1 VGWLEVGYRDHI
13 LAPGKQ
19 PLLLLFIGFIVAFLS
34 IRLSVRMIRAGVS
47 WWPGNIN
54 RGGVHIHHVVF
65 GIALMTVCG
74 VASFAPFSSTL
85 TWRSGF
91 AVGFGV
97 GTALVLDEFAL
108 VLHLQDVYWTEEG
121 RRSVDAVFLGV
132 ALMGMLVLG
141 AAPLGIDDIDP
152 DARASRWDI
161 TASVVLNA
169 VLVTITLAK
178 GKVWTGLIGVLA
190 PGFAFVGAVRLAR
203 PSSPWARRFYRPGSR
218 RLRRA
223 VRRER
228 RWHGRVTRAR
238 RRLADGV
245 AGKPDLPGLASPSDP
260 EPTDA
265 PPQG

>member
-1 VGWLEVGYRDHI
+1 M
-13 LAPGKQ
+13 
-19 PLLLLFIGFIVAFLS
+19 LFIGFILAFLS

-85 TWRSGF
+85 TWRSAF
-91 AVGFGV
+91 AAGFGV

-108 VLHLQDVYWTEEG
+108 VLHLQDVYWTEQG

-141 AAPLGIDDIDP
+141 AAPLGIDDIAP
-152 DARASRWDI
+152 GERASRWDI
-161 TASVVLNA
+161 TATVLLNA
-169 VLVTITLAK
+169 LLVIITLAK

-190 PGFAFVGAVRLAR
+190 PGSRSSAPSGWPGRPHRGRGASTGPGPGSCGGRCAGNGAGTAASPGLAAGSR
-203 PSSPWARRFYRPGSR
+203 TAWPGSR
-218 RLRRA
+218 TSPALR
-223 VRRER
+223 
-228 RWHGRVTRAR
+228 
-238 RRLADGV
+238 
-245 AGKPDLPGLASPSDP
+245 
-260 EPTDA
+260 
-265 PPQG
+265 

>member
-65 GIALMTVCG
+65 GVALMTVCG

-85 TWRSGF
+85 TWRSAF
-91 AVGFGV
+91 AVGFGI

-161 TASVVLNA
+161 TATVVLNA
-169 VLVTITLAK
+169 MLVIITLAK
-178 GKVWTGLIGVLA
+178 GKVWTGLIGILA
-190 PGFAFVGAVRLAR
+190 PVFAFGGAVRLAR

-218 RLRRA
+218 KLRRA
-223 VRRER
+223 MRRER

-245 AGKPDLPGLASPSDP
+245 AGKPDLAGLALTSDQ
-260 EPTDA
+260 EPTE
-265 PPQG
+265 PRPRG

>member
-1 VGWLEVGYRDHI
+1 VRWLEVGYRDYV

-19 PLLLLFIGFIVAFLS
+19 PLLLLFIGFIVAFLG

-54 RGGVHIHHVVF
+54 RGGLHIHHVVF

-74 VASFAPFSSTL
+74 VVSFAPFSSTL
-85 TWRSGF
+85 AWRSAF
-91 AVGFGV
+91 AAGFGV

-218 RLRRA
+218 KLRRA
-223 VRRER
+223 MRRER

-245 AGKPDLPGLASPSDP
+245 AGKPDLADLALASEPD
-260 EPTDA
+260 PTD
-265 PPQG
+265 PRPQG